1 MAGFQQAV
9 FVTTAVAKSG
19 FPETELPELVLAGR
33 SNVGKSSFI
42 NALCKQKA
50 LAYVGKRPGKTR
62 FINFYQVEDLV
73 SMVDVP
79 GYGYANRSKAELKS
93 YGTLMEDYFNT
104 RKNIRAVIMV
114 VDSRHGLTND
124 DEDML
129 EFVTGKRF
137 PILIVATKADKLTQ
151 SEKMK
156 TNKELQLRFGSN
168 VILFSALRHLGIEEV
183 ENWIMNKIKT

>member
-9 FVTTAVAKSG
+9 FVTTAVAKAG
-19 FPETELPELVLAGR
+19 FPQSELPELVLAGR

-42 NALCKQKA
+42 NALCRQKA

-62 FINFYQVEDLV
+62 YINFYAVEDLV

-79 GYGYANRSKAELKS
+79 GYGYANRSKAELKA

-104 RKNIRAVIMV
+104 RQTIRAVILV
-114 VDSRHGLTND
+114 IDSRHGLTGD

-129 EFVTGKRF
+129 EYVTGKKL
-137 PILIVATKADKLTQ
+137 PVLIVATKADKLTQ

-168 VILFSALRHLGIEEV
+168 VILFSAQKQLGLQEV